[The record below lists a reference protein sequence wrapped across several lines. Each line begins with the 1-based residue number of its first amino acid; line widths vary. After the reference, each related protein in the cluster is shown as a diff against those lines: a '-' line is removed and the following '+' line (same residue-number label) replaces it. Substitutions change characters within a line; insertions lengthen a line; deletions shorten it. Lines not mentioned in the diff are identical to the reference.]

1 MPGELLNDLRPLRAA
16 NLERHPPLDEDGRPR
31 RCNTA
36 CGGAI
41 AGKVGGRPHMGE
53 FDGKIA
59 IITGGA
65 MGIGEATARAFA
77 AAGAAVSIGDID
89 AGRGEQVAGEVCAS
103 GGRAIFV
110 AADVARAADCER
122 LVTRTAAELGGVDIL
137 FSNAG
142 IQPTSS
148 YANVE
153 DTPEEM
159 WDRIQG
165 VNLKSRFLMAKYAI
179 PQMRLRGGGVIVNT
193 ASVQALQSMNLAP
206 AYAATKGGDL
216 SLTRQMALDYAA
228 ENIRVVA
235 VCPGAID
242 TPLLRKS
249 LDHTGADMKGLL
261 EMAGRMHPIGRMGTG
276 ADIANAVLF
285 LASDRASFI
294 TGEYLCVDGGL
305 MAKAPGHPARETCKR
320 PRATDSAAWQ
330 VICGTADRDRYRRSG
345 SFRKVPTRGRFRAGR
360 YPGYG
365 RRHPRPRPPPP
376 KAAAGQ

>member
-1 MPGELLNDLRPLRAA
+1 
-16 NLERHPPLDEDGRPR
+16 
-31 RCNTA
+31 
-36 CGGAI
+36 
-41 AGKVGGRPHMGE
+41 MGE
-53 FDGKIA
+53 FDGKVVIV
-59 IITGGA
+59 TGGA

-77 AAGAAVSIGDID
+77 SAGAAVSIGDVD
-89 AGRGEQVAGEVCAS
+89 AGRGEQVAGEVRAS
-103 GGRAIFV
+103 GGQAIFV
-110 AADVARAADCER
+110 QADVAQAADCEQ
-122 LVTRTAAELGGVDIL
+122 LIARTAAEFGGVDIL

-148 YANVE
+148 YANIE
-153 DTPEEM
+153 NTPEEM

-193 ASVQALQSMNLAP
+193 ASVQGLQTMNLVP

-228 ENIRVVA
+228 ENVRVVA

-242 TPLLRKS
+242 TPMLRTS
-249 LDHTGADMKGLL
+249 LDHPGADMNGLL

-276 ADIANAVLF
+276 EDIANAVLF

-305 MAKAPGHPARETCKR
+305 MAQG
-320 PRATDSAAWQ
+320 AW
-330 VICGTADRDRYRRSG
+330 ASG
-345 SFRKVPTRGRFRAGR
+345 AGDVQTSGRG
-360 YPGYG
+360 
-365 RRHPRPRPPPP
+365 
-376 KAAAGQ
+376 